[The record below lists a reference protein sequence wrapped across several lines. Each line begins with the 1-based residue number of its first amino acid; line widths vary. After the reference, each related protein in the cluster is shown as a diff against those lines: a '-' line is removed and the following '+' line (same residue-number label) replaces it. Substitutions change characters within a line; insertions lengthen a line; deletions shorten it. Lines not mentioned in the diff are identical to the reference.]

1 MDNNGCVNQDSMNIT
16 LYPNAVVNAGQDMS
30 VCLGSTVT
38 ITATGSNTYQWNN
51 GIVNGQ
57 PFTPPLGVTTNIV
70 LGTSVNGCTNT
81 DTMILTVWSNPTLS
95 AGPDQIACAGDST
108 VLNATGA
115 VSYQWTGG
123 VTNNVYFV
131 PQASGIWIVSGVD
144 ANGCN
149 GLDTLTITIPQPSVF
164 AGNDTSVCPG
174 FGFNLLASL
183 ANTYVWSTNTPNGN
197 NYIPLG
203 NEVITVIGYDVNQ
216 CPAYD
221 TLLVTVFPTPVVN
234 AGQDIQV
241 CSGTSVTI
249 SGSGVASYVWDNGLI
264 DNQSF
269 VPPVGVATYTVTG
282 TDVNGCVD
290 TDQMTLTVW
299 ANPIVS
305 AGNDQAICQGDST
318 VVNGSGAV
326 SYVWNNGVQNGV
338 YFIPLNNATYNVIG
352 TDANG
357 CIGTDNMNITIEPAS
372 FPNFN
377 AAVLADCNPFT
388 FTLTNTSTGTP
399 GASATWDFGNGTTA
413 SGLNTV
419 TGTYNAPGCYDVSLT
434 LTTALG
440 CVWDTSV
447 ADYLCSYSVPVADF
461 EPSPNTISDI
471 QNMSEMINQST
482 GADFYLWDFGDGS
495 QNSSEF
501 EPIHAFPNTSSAN
514 FVITLLVSTI
524 NGCSDTTTR
533 VISLTDSEIIYIPNT
548 FTPDGNEF
556 NQTWLPMISGGFDPF
571 EYTCLI
577 YDRWGELIWEN
588 HSHLIG
594 WDGKNMNG
602 KDVQQGTYT
611 WEIQIKTPY
620 RDERKVF
627 TGHLNLLR

>member
-1 MDNNGCVNQDSMNIT
+1 
-16 LYPNAVVNAGQDMS
+16 
-30 VCLGSTVT
+30 
-38 ITATGSNTYQWNN
+38 
-51 GIVNGQ
+51 
-57 PFTPPLGVTTNIV
+57 
-70 LGTSVNGCTNT
+70 
-81 DTMILTVWSNPTLS
+81 
-95 AGPDQIACAGDST
+95 
-108 VLNATGA
+108 
-115 VSYQWTGG
+115 
-123 VTNNVYFV
+123 VY
-131 PQASGIWIVSGVD
+131 
-144 ANGCN
+144 
-149 GLDTLTITIPQPSVF
+149 

-264 DNQSF
+264 NNQSF
-269 VPPVGVATYTVTG
+269 VPPVGVVTYAVTG

-338 YFIPLNNATYNVIG
+338 YFIPLNNATYNVVG

-357 CIGTDNMNITIEPAS
+357 CIGSDNMNIYIEPAS

-440 CVWDTSV
+440 CLWDTSI

-471 QNMSEMINQST
+471 QNMSEMINQSM

-514 FVITLLVSTI
+514 FVITLLVSTL